1 MQSLIYL
8 SYISQKKLLE
18 QNNSIIR
25 VLLLNK
31 KWLYQYHYDKISFLI
46 NQSNI
51 QVNPQNIK
59 DIISKL
65 DLSILTQIE
74 QNLLNIT
81 KIDSSFL
88 AEYEIYQ
95 LKDKPIKVYKEFIL
109 VKYDDFINFIKKFTG
124 DENININFNEQIGYI
139 NKKKEDLIFIVEKYE
154 QRINK
159 YLIIGKIDEI
169 NNIYDLEFII
179 DYNSVNILKEQ
190 KEIITNSDLFTY
202 FNNQIIF

>member
-1 MQSLIYL
+1 M
-8 SYISQKKLLE
+8 
-18 QNNSIIR
+18 
-25 VLLLNK
+25 
-31 KWLYQYHYDKISFLI
+31 
-46 NQSNI
+46 
-51 QVNPQNIK
+51 
-59 DIISKL
+59 
-65 DLSILTQIE
+65 TQIE

-190 KEIITNSDLFTY
+190 KEILTNSDLFTY